1 MTSFGDERRVF
12 FSSDVFDAAL
22 LVVVFSVGKTVQ
34 CNYVVIVGVHKSPL
48 AGREMLRR
56 NH

>member
-22 LVVVFSVGKTVQ
+22 RVVVFSVGKTVQ